1 MKDKAP
7 LKGLAALSEAE
18 KDELIA
24 SLWKDLSEERARA
37 QLLHRQLA
45 QLADKSVAAA
55 ADARPLLAELRARG
69 TSKRG
74 AAKRAPNSLYRL
86 GGGLRFLR
94 PGAMVATALIA
105 GLLLS
110 LDYGVGR
117 FQAYSAKQKRLAQL
131 ALERAAYT
139 SLFVEL
145 VNVAYEPDRSGY
157 RLTMA
162 MQSLDP
168 RHPIYVMLNPIRVF
182 EQSGL
187 VWKEVPARTPR
198 DSASGVVKLTGRRLY
213 QTIFTPNVKD
223 WAELMPGY
231 MHIRF
236 DNDMLISLRSE
247 PDEDIV
253 ARKDPYYVFLK
264 PLDADDDAIRKQ
276 MNYSGDPPLYIT
288 MPPH

>member
-1 MKDKAP
+1 MNTNDP
-7 LKGLAALSEAE
+7 PNHLDSLSDAQ
-18 KDELIA
+18 KNELIL
-24 SLWKDLSEERARA
+24 SLWKELAEERARSKS
-37 QLLHRQLA
+37 LDRRLA
-45 QLADKSVAAA
+45 QLAAPPPAR
-55 ADARPLLAELRARG
+55 DAHSLLEELRTRG

-74 AAKRAPNSLYRL
+74 LPQAGSRL
-86 GGGLRFLR
+86 KLGLGRGLNILKPRLIIGAVLTLGLPFL
-94 PGAMVATALIA
+94 T
-105 GLLLS
+105 
-110 LDYGVGR
+110 DYGVER
-117 FQAYSAKQKRLAQL
+117 FQSHSAKQKRLARL

-139 SLFVEL
+139 NLSIEL
-145 VNVAYEPDRSGY
+145 ANVAYEPDRRAY

-162 MQSLDP
+162 LQNLDP
-168 RHPIYVMLNPIRVF
+168 AHPIYVMLNPVRVF

-187 VWKEVPARTPR
+187 VWKEVPAQSPR
-198 DSASGVVKLTGRRLY
+198 DASSGVVKLTGRQLY
-213 QTIFTPNVKD
+213 QTVFSPNIED

-236 DNDMLISLRSE
+236 DNDLLISLRSE

-276 MNYSGDPPLYIT
+276 MNYSGDPPLYIP

>member
-1 MKDKAP
+1 MKENEA
-7 LKGLAALSEAE
+7 LSGLAALSDAE
-18 KDELIA
+18 KDALIA
-24 SLWKDLSEERARA
+24 SLWKELSEERARS
-37 QLLHRQLA
+37 QSLDQQLA
-45 QLADKSVAAA
+45 QCAAKSAATTEVVH
-55 ADARPLLAELRARG
+55 PLLNALR
-69 TSKRG
+69 TRG
-74 AAKRAPNSLYRL
+74 ALKRRAPRIRQGAMSGL
-86 GGGLRFLR
+86 GGGLRLLR
-94 PGAMVATALIA
+94 PRLFAGAAVIA
-105 GLLLS
+105 GLLFS
-110 LDYGVGR
+110 LDYGIDR
-117 FQAYSAKQKRLAQL
+117 FQAYSVKQKRLAQL

-145 VNVAYEPDRSGY
+145 VSVAYEPDRSAY

-168 RHPIYVMLNPIRVF
+168 EHPIYVMLNPVRVF
-182 EQSGL
+182 EQSGM
-187 VWKEVPARTPR
+187 VWKEVPARTPP
-198 DSASGVVKLTGRRLY
+198 DSASGVIKLTGRQLY

-253 ARKDPYYVFLK
+253 ARRDPYYVFLK
-264 PLDADDDAIRKQ
+264 PLDANDDIIRKQ
-276 MNYSGDPPLYIT
+276 MNYSGAPPVYIP

>member
-1 MKDKAP
+1 MKDREP
-7 LKGLAALSEAE
+7 LKGLAALSDAE

-24 SLWKDLSEERARA
+24 SLWKDLSEERARS
-37 QLLHRQLA
+37 QLLDQQLA
-45 QLADKSVAAA
+45 QLADKSVATAV
-55 ADARPLLAELRARG
+55 DVHPLLAELRMRG

-74 AAKRAPNSLYRL
+74 AARRRPNSILRL
-86 GGGLRFLR
+86 GGGPRFLQ
-94 PGAMVATALIA
+94 PGAFVGAAVIA

-110 LDYGVGR
+110 LDYGIGR
-117 FQAYSAKQKRLAQL
+117 FQAYSVKQKRLAQL

-145 VNVAYEPDRSGY
+145 VNVAYEPDRSAY

-168 RHPIYVMLNPIRVF
+168 QHPIYVMLNPVRVF

-198 DSASGVVKLTGRRLY
+198 DSASEVVKLTGRQLY

-264 PLDADDDAIRKQ
+264 PLDADDEAIRKQ
-276 MNYSGDPPLYIT
+276 MNYSGDPPVYIP

>member
-1 MKDKAP
+1 MKDNEP
-7 LKGLAALSEAE
+7 LKGVAALSDAE

-24 SLWKDLSEERARA
+24 RLWKDLSEERARS
-37 QLLHRQLA
+37 QFLDQQLA
-45 QLADKSVAAA
+45 QLADKSAETATGGH
-55 ADARPLLAELRARG
+55 PLLAELRTRG

-74 AAKRAPNSLYRL
+74 AMRTKPSSIFRL
-86 GGGLRFLR
+86 GGGLRILR
-94 PGAMVATALIA
+94 PGVFIGVALIA
-105 GLLLS
+105 GLLAS
-110 LDYGVGR
+110 LDYGIDR
-117 FQAYSAKQKRLAQL
+117 LQSYNMKQKRLAQL

-145 VNVAYEPDRSGY
+145 VNVAYEPDHSGY

-168 RHPIYVMLNPIRVF
+168 EHPIYVMLNPVRVF

-187 VWKEVPARTPR
+187 VWKEVPARAPP
-198 DSASGVVKLTGRRLY
+198 DSSSGVVKLAGRQLY

-264 PLDADDDAIRKQ
+264 PLDANDDAIRKQ
-276 MNYSGDPPLYIT
+276 MNYSGDPPVFMP